1 LGVRGVCPT
10 FNKSK
15 HAFPIFAVHKAIR
28 RQNWII
34 LDQTICHMGFQKMWF
49 PQVIIG
55 FNTKMV
61 NFLDDLG
68 DPILGNIHIMSQ
80 APSPPNKTKRQ
91 ELLSQLAP
99 DTV

>member
-1 LGVRGVCPT
+1 
-10 FNKSK
+10 
-15 HAFPIFAVHKAIR
+15 
-28 RQNWII
+28 
-34 LDQTICHMGFQKMWF
+34 MWYL
-49 PQVIIG
+49 QVTIG

-68 DPILGNIHIMSQ
+68 DPILGNLHIMSQ
-80 APSPPNKTKRQ
+80 ASSPANKTKRQ